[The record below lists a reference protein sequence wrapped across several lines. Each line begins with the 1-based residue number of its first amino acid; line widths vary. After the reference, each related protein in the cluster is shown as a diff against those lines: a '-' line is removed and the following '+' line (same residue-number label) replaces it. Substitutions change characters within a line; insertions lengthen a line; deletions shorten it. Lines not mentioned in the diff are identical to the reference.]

1 MAKVKLYDTT
11 LRDGAQ
17 REGLSFS
24 VEDKLKVTLELDR
37 LGIHYIEGGWPGSNP
52 KDREY
57 FKRVRKLD
65 LKKARVV
72 AFGSTRRKDIS
83 PENDSNLLELVK
95 AKTPSVCVVGKSWDV
110 HVTSVLVTTLEEN
123 LKMIND
129 SVGYLKAKGLEVHFD
144 AEHFFDGYKKNKE
157 YALQAL
163 RMAEDA
169 GADWLVLCDTNGG
182 ALPSEIRRITSEVK
196 NKFKTPLG
204 IHAHNDS
211 ECAVANSIVAV
222 EEGATQVQGTI
233 NGYGERCGNANLISI
248 IPDLNLKLGIEC
260 LPPEKIGLLTETA
273 HRISELANITPDSHQ
288 PYVGQSAFAHKGGIH
303 IAAIL
308 RQKGAY
314 EHINPE
320 IVGNFQRV
328 LVSELSGIK
337 TIVEKAKEIGIDLS
351 NRTDQARTILKK
363 LEEREHLGYH
373 YEVADGS
380 LALFI
385 MKNTGAYRP
394 GFELE
399 GYEVTVNRR
408 RSPNV
413 GAEAIVK
420 LKVGEERRVEY
431 SEGNGPVNALDGALR
446 KALLVFYPELA
457 NIRLLDYK
465 VRVVDAKKGTAAV
478 TRVLL
483 ESTDGERS
491 WGTIGV
497 SENVIEASW
506 EALVDSVEFG
516 LHYRKTRKRKQN

>member
-1 MAKVKLYDTT
+1 MAEVKLYDTT

-24 VEDKLKVTLELDR
+24 VDDKLKVTMELDR

-57 FKRVRKLD
+57 FFRVRKLD
-65 LKKARVV
+65 LKNSRIV
-72 AFGSTRRKDIS
+72 AFGSTRRKDIL
-83 PENDSNLLELVK
+83 PEKDPNLSELVK
-95 AKTPSVCVVGKSWDV
+95 AKTASVCIVGKSWDV

-123 LKMIND
+123 LKMIRD
-129 SVGYLKAKGLEVHFD
+129 SILFLKKRGLEVHFD
-144 AEHFFDGYKKNKE
+144 AEHFYDGFKKNPD
-157 YALQAL
+157 YALQTLKA
-163 RMAEDA
+163 AKEA

-182 ALPSEIRRITSEVK
+182 TLPSDIRKITKLVK
-196 NKFKTPLG
+196 EKFNTPLG

-211 ECAVANSIVAV
+211 DCAVANSIVAV
-222 EEGATQVQGTI
+222 QEGATQVQGTI

-248 IPDLNLKLGIEC
+248 IPNLALKAGIDC
-260 LPPEKIGLLTETA
+260 LPPEKLSLLTETA
-273 HRISELANITPDSHQ
+273 HRVAELANIAPDSHQ

-303 IAAIL
+303 VAAIL

-314 EHINPE
+314 EHIDPE
-320 IVGNFQRV
+320 IVGNYQRV
-328 LVSELSGIK
+328 VVSELSGIK
-337 TIVEKAKEIGIDLS
+337 TILEKAREIGIDLS
-351 NRTDQARTILKK
+351 TRNEQVKAILKK
-363 LEEREHLGYH
+363 LKEREHLGYH

-385 MKNTGAYRP
+385 MKNTGIYRP
-394 GFELE
+394 TFELE
-399 GYEVTVNRR
+399 GYEITVNRR
-408 RSPNV
+408 RSPKV

-420 LKVGEERRVEY
+420 LRVGKERKVEFA
-431 SEGNGPVNALDGALR
+431 EGNGPVNALDGALR
-446 KALLVFYPELA
+446 KALQAFYPEL
-457 NIRLLDYK
+457 NQIRLVDYK

-483 ESTDGERS
+483 ESTDGERT

-516 LHYRKTRKRKQN
+516 LLCRPREKKQDR